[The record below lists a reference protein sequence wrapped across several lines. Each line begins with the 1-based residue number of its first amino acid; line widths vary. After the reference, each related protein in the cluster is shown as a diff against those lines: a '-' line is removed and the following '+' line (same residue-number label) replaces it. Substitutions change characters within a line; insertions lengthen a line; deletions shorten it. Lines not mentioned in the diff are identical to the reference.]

1 MIKKKS
7 KIYIAGHNGM
17 VGSAILS
24 KLKEKGYKN
33 LLTIDRANLDLI
45 NQQKTFNFLK
55 KNKPDLVILAAARV
69 GGIISNSKNKD
80 RFLYENLQIQNN
92 MIHGSYLAG
101 VKNLFFL
108 GSSCIYPKYCKQP
121 MKEKYLLS
129 GPLEET
135 NDAYSIAKIAGI
147 KMCENYNKFLK
158 LNYKSFM
165 PPNMYGPKDNYD
177 LKNSHFY
184 PALLRKIYTAKIK
197 KKKLLEVWGSGKAK
211 RELMFVEDFADAII
225 FFMNKKIK
233 EPFINIGTGKDH
245 TILWYVNFLMKK
257 LNVKLKIQH
266 DKSKPDGMPKK
277 CLDIRLAKK
286 YGWKPKNDYNRSF
299 DITFK
304 DFLNQSNNIFN
315 KRYKKS
321 YIF

>member
-1 MIKKKS
+1 
-7 KIYIAGHNGM
+7 
-17 VGSAILS
+17 
-24 KLKEKGYKN
+24 
-33 LLTIDRANLDLI
+33 
-45 NQQKTFNFLK
+45 
-55 KNKPDLVILAAARV
+55 
-69 GGIISNSKNKD
+69 
-80 RFLYENLQIQNN
+80 
-92 MIHGSYLAG
+92 
-101 VKNLFFL
+101 
-108 GSSCIYPKYCKQP
+108 
-121 MKEKYLLS
+121 
-129 GPLEET
+129 
-135 NDAYSIAKIAGI
+135 
-147 KMCENYNKFLK
+147 
-158 LNYKSFM
+158 
-165 PPNMYGPKDNYD
+165 
-177 LKNSHFY
+177 
-184 PALLRKIYTAKIK
+184 
-197 KKKLLEVWGSGKAK
+197 
-211 RELMFVEDFADAII
+211 MFVEDFADAII